1 MIDQNVIWVPAW
13 IRLGTSPGFP
23 RVLMSILVG
32 ILVGHVTRGSGYPY
46 TQVFEDPGLNF
57 GMVGTRRGYPWV
69 YSGCNYLSNDAN
81 IIILDQ
87 KLTKLHEN
95 Y

>member
-1 MIDQNVIWVPAW
+1 MC
-13 IRLGTSPGFP
+13 RLYFKFKAGHESGFSPGTHEYT
-23 RVLMSILVG
+23 RG
-32 ILVGHVTRGSGYPY
+32 NTRGSCDPR
-46 TQVFEDPGLNF
+46 VFEDPGLNF
-57 GMVGTRRGYPWV
+57 EMVGTRHEYQWV

>member
-1 MIDQNVIWVPAW
+1 
-13 IRLGTSPGFP
+13 
-23 RVLMSILVG
+23 MSILVG
-32 ILVGHVTRGSGYPY
+32 ILVGHVTRRSGSPVY
-46 TQVFEDPGLNF
+46 TVFEDLGLNF
-57 GMVGTRRGYPWV
+57 EMVGTHREYPWV

>member
-1 MIDQNVIWVPAW
+1 
-13 IRLGTSPGFP
+13 
-23 RVLMSILVG
+23 MSILVG
-32 ILVGHVTRGSGYPY
+32 ILMGPGHLYTR
-46 TQVFEDPGLNF
+46 VFEDLGLNF
-57 GMVGTRRGYPWV
+57 GMVGTRREYPWV
-69 YSGCNYLSNDAN
+69 YSGCDYLSNAAN